1 MPIAVFAS
9 DRDAFFLGK
18 YTAAHLR
25 KAPWSSVRKR
35 RCLFFKVTKSALDV
49 FFFGF
54 LIANRRFFAD

>member
-25 KAPWSSVRKR
+25 KAPWPSVRKR
-35 RCLFFKVTKSALDV
+35 RRLFFKVIKRALDGI
-49 FFFGF
+49 FLGF
-54 LIANRRFFAD
+54 